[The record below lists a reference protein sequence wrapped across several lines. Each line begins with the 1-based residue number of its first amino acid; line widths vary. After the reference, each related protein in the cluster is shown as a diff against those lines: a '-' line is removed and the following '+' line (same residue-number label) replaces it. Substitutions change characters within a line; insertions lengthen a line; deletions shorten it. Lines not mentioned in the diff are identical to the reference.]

1 MWTPEGAVRP
11 IQGDDGGSDH
21 VINNGGPAGAKTP
34 KEHPMHIF
42 KTEAVANF
50 IRARFAQA
58 ERGAALVE
66 YALLVALIA
75 VVSIVALNTLGGGIR
90 DKFTDVNDCLS
101 NTDTGC
107 QEPAPAPAP
116 AP

>member
-1 MWTPEGAVRP
+1 
-11 IQGDDGGSDH
+11 
-21 VINNGGPAGAKTP
+21 
-34 KEHPMHIF
+34 MHIF
-42 KTEAVANF
+42 KIEAVTNF
-50 IRARFAQA
+50 IKARFAQA

-90 DKFTDVNDCLS
+90 DKFTDVNTCLQ

-107 QEPAPAPAP
+107 TPAEEAPAPTP
-116 AP
+116 